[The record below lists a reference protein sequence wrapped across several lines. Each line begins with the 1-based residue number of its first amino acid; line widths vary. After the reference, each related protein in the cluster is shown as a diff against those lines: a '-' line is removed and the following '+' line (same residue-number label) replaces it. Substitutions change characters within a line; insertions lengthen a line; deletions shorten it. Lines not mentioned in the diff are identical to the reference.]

1 MPDQPVVIKKILLP
15 TDGSDYSR
23 AAAEYA
29 IYTARLIKAGI
40 TALNVM
46 DIKIIQGPLF
56 SDVAFYS
63 GLPVYYEF
71 LPKIEEALSKRADS
85 ILEEIR
91 KKSEQ
96 AGVAI
101 ELKKISGII
110 EDTIIREGEK
120 SDLIVLARR
129 GEHFHFNAGGLLG
142 STAESVV
149 RRSKKPVLVTPVDFK
164 EIESIGLAFDGS
176 TPATNALKLAA
187 WLSEQAHW
195 PITTLIITDDSSM
208 GAELTKKV
216 ENYLDDKPVD
226 NEVLVLRGREDKE
239 IMRFIGEGAVEM
251 MIMGAY
257 GKGRL
262 KEFFLG
268 STTSNVIR
276 NSNIPVLLMH

>member
-1 MPDQPVVIKKILLP
+1 MTDQPVEIKKLLLP
-15 TDGSDYSR
+15 SDGSDYSR
-23 AAAEYA
+23 TAGDYA
-29 IYTARLIKAGI
+29 IYIARLIKARI
-40 TALNVM
+40 TALHVM

-56 SDVAFYS
+56 SDIAFYS

-71 LPKIEEALSKRADS
+71 LPKIEEALGKRADT
-85 ILEEIR
+85 ILEDIR
-91 KKSEQ
+91 KKSAE

-101 ELKKISGII
+101 ELNKTAGII
-110 EDTIIREGEK
+110 EDTIIGQSE
-120 SDLIVLARR
+120 SHDLVVLARR

-149 RRSKKPVLVTPVDFK
+149 RRSKKPVLITPVDFK

-176 TPATNALKLAA
+176 MPATNALKLAA
-187 WLSEQAHW
+187 WLSAEAHW
-195 PITTLIITDDSSM
+195 PITTLIISDDSAV

-216 ENYLDDKPVD
+216 ETYLDDKEVD
-226 NEVLVLRGREDKE
+226 NEVLLLRGREDKE
-239 IMRFIGEGAVEM
+239 ILRFIREGAVEM

-276 NSNIPVLLMH
+276 SSDIPVLLMH

>member
-1 MPDQPVVIKKILLP
+1 MPDQPVEIKRLLLP
-15 TDGSDYSR
+15 SDGSDYSR
-23 AAAEYA
+23 TAGDYA
-29 IYTARLIKAGI
+29 IYIAKLIKARI
-40 TALNVM
+40 TALHVM

-56 SDVAFYS
+56 SDIAFYS

-71 LPKIEEALSKRADS
+71 LPKIEDALGKRADT

-91 KKSEQ
+91 KKAEQ
-96 AGVAI
+96 AGVGI
-101 ELKKISGII
+101 ELNKMAGVI
-110 EDTIIREGEK
+110 EDTIIQQSENA
-120 SDLIVLARR
+120 DLVVLAKR

-149 RRSKKPVLVTPVDFK
+149 RRSRKPVLITPVDFK

-176 TPATNALKLAA
+176 IPATNALKLAA
-187 WLSEQAHW
+187 WLSETAHW
-195 PITTLIITDDSSM
+195 PITTLIICEDSAT
-208 GAELTKKV
+208 GAELTKKI
-216 ENYLDDKPVD
+216 ETYLEDKEVD
-226 NEVLVLRGREDKE
+226 NEVLLMRGREDRE
-239 IMRFIGEGAVEM
+239 ILRFIKEGAVEM

-276 NSNIPVLLMH
+276 NSNIPVLLLH

>member
-1 MPDQPVVIKKILLP
+1 MSDQPVEIKKILLP

-29 IYTARLIKAGI
+29 IYTARLVKADI
-40 TALNVM
+40 TALHVM

-63 GLPVYYEF
+63 GLPVYYDF
-71 LPKIEEALSKRADS
+71 LPKIEEALGKRADT
-85 ILEEIR
+85 ILEEVR
-91 KKSEQ
+91 KKSGQ
-96 AGVAI
+96 AGVGI
-101 ELKKISGII
+101 ELRKTAGVI
-110 EDTIIREGEK
+110 EDTIIRQSEDF
-120 SDLIVLARR
+120 DLVVLARR

-142 STAESVV
+142 TTAESVV
-149 RRSKKPVLVTPVDFK
+149 RRSKKPVLITPVDYK
-164 EIESIGLAFDGS
+164 EIESIGLAYDGS
-176 TPATNALKLAA
+176 VPATNALKLAA

-195 PITTLIITDDSSM
+195 PITTLIISDDSAV

-216 ENYLDDKPVD
+216 ETYLDDREVD
-226 NEVLVLRGREDKE
+226 NEVVLLRGREDKE
-239 IMRFIGEGAVEM
+239 ILRFIGEGAVEM

-276 NSNIPVLLMH
+276 NSDIPVLLMH

>member
-1 MPDQPVVIKKILLP
+1 MSEQPVEIKRLLLP
-15 TDGSDYSR
+15 SDGSDYSR
-23 AAAEYA
+23 TAGDYA
-29 IYTARLIKAGI
+29 IYIARLIKARI
-40 TALNVM
+40 NALHVM

-56 SDVAFYS
+56 SDIAFYS

-71 LPKIEEALSKRADS
+71 LPKIEDALGKRADT

-91 KKSEQ
+91 KKSEK
-96 AGVAI
+96 AGVGIDLNKVA
-101 ELKKISGII
+101 GII
-110 EDTIIREGEK
+110 EDTIIQQSENA
-120 SDLIVLARR
+120 DLVVLAKR

-149 RRSKKPVLVTPVDFK
+149 RRSKKPVLITPVDFK

-176 TPATNALKLAA
+176 MPATNALKLAA
-187 WLSEQAHW
+187 WLSEAAHW
-195 PITTLIITDDSSM
+195 PITTLIICEDSAA
-208 GAELTKKV
+208 GAELTRKV
-216 ENYLDDKPVD
+216 ETYLDDKEVD
-226 NEVLVLRGREDKE
+226 NEVLLLRGREDRE
-239 IMRFIGEGAVEM
+239 ILRFIKEGAVEM

-276 NSNIPVLLMH
+276 NSDIPVLLLH

>member
-1 MPDQPVVIKKILLP
+1 MPDQPVEIKKILLP

-23 AAAEYA
+23 TAADYA
-29 IYTARLIKAGI
+29 IYAARLLKAQI
-40 TALNVM
+40 TALHVM

-71 LPKIEEALSKRADS
+71 LPKIEDALSKRADT
-85 ILEEIR
+85 ILDEIR

-101 ELKKISGII
+101 ELNKTSGII
-110 EDTIIREGEK
+110 EDTIIRQGDNF
-120 SDLIVLARR
+120 DLTVLAKR

-149 RRSKKPVLVTPVDFK
+149 RRSKRPVLITPVDFR

-176 TPATNALKLAA
+176 IPATNALKLAA

-195 PITTLIITDDSSM
+195 PITTLIISDDSAL
-208 GAELTKKV
+208 GAELTRKV
-216 ENYLDDKPVD
+216 ETFLDDKQVD
-226 NEVLVLRGREDKE
+226 NEVLLLRGREDKE

>member
-1 MPDQPVVIKKILLP
+1 MTDQPVAIKNLLLP

-23 AAAEYA
+23 TAADYA
-29 IYTARLIKAGI
+29 IYMSRLIKSRI
-40 TALNVM
+40 TALHVM

-56 SDVAFYS
+56 SDIAFYS

-71 LPKIEEALSKRADS
+71 LPKIEDALRKRADT

-91 KKSEQ
+91 KKAEQ

-101 ELKKISGII
+101 ELNKTAGII
-110 EDTIIREGEK
+110 EDTIIQQSR
-120 SDLIVLARR
+120 SHDLVVLARR

-149 RRSKKPVLVTPVDFK
+149 RRSRKPVLITPVDFK
-164 EIESIGLAFDGS
+164 EIESIGLAYDGS
-176 TPATNALKLAA
+176 VPASNALKLAA
-187 WLSEQAHW
+187 WLSETAHW
-195 PITTLIITDDSSM
+195 PITTLIVGDDSAA
-208 GAELTKKV
+208 GAELTRKI
-216 ENYLDDKPVD
+216 ETYLEDRQVD
-226 NEVLVLRGREDKE
+226 NEVLLLRGREDRE
-239 IMRFIGEGAVEM
+239 ILRFIKEGAVEM

-257 GKGRL
+257 SRGRL

-276 NSNIPVLLMH
+276 NSSIPVLLMH

>member
-1 MPDQPVVIKKILLP
+1 MTDHPVEVKKLLLP

-23 AAAEYA
+23 TAGDYA
-29 IYTARLIKAGI
+29 VYISRLIKSQI
-40 TALNVM
+40 TALHVM

-56 SDVAFYS
+56 SDIAFYS

-71 LPKIEEALSKRADS
+71 LPKIEEALGKRADS

-91 KKSEQ
+91 KKGEQ
-96 AGVAI
+96 AGVAV
-101 ELKKISGII
+101 ELNKMTGII
-110 EDTIIREGEK
+110 EDTIIQQSQGC
-120 SDLIVLARR
+120 DLVVLARR

-149 RRSKKPVLVTPVDFK
+149 RRSKKPVLITPVDFK

-176 TPATNALKLAA
+176 IPATNALKLAA
-187 WLSEQAHW
+187 WLSETAHW
-195 PITTLIITDDSSM
+195 PITTLIICEDSAA
-208 GAELTKKV
+208 GAELTKKI
-216 ENYLDDKPVD
+216 ETYLDDKQVD
-226 NEVLVLRGREDKE
+226 NEVLMLRGREDRE
-239 IMRFIGEGAVEM
+239 ILRFIKEGAVEM

-276 NSNIPVLLMH
+276 NSDIPVLLLH

>member
-1 MPDQPVVIKKILLP
+1 MPDQPVEIKKILLP

-23 AAAEYA
+23 TAADYA
-29 IYTARLIKAGI
+29 IYAARLLKAQI
-40 TALNVM
+40 TALHVM

-71 LPKIEEALSKRADS
+71 LPKIEDALSKRADT
-85 ILEEIR
+85 ILDEIW

-101 ELKKISGII
+101 ELNKTSGII
-110 EDTIIREGEK
+110 EDTIIRQGDNF
-120 SDLIVLARR
+120 DLTVLAKR

-149 RRSKKPVLVTPVDFK
+149 RRSKRPVLITPVDFK

-176 TPATNALKLAA
+176 IPATNALKLAA

-195 PITTLIITDDSSM
+195 PITTLIISDDSAL
-208 GAELTKKV
+208 GAELTRKV
-216 ENYLDDKPVD
+216 ETFLDDKQVD
-226 NEVLVLRGREDKE
+226 NEVLLLRGREDKE